1 MEYLSQIDF
10 MHVCLV
16 LISAAGFF
24 ISFYIFFKKKT
35 KNPLV
40 CPMHG
45 SCTTVI
51 HSDYSRIVGMP
62 VEHLG
67 LAYYSLTAFA
77 HAIVFLKPFLQT
89 PLVSIVF
96 IVASLLAFLFSLYLI
111 IVQGLVLRNWCT
123 WCIMS
128 AFISSTVFAGTI
140 YIVQIVTPGLFHFL
154 L

>member
-1 MEYLSQIDF
+1 MEYLSQVDF
-10 MHVCLV
+10 MHVCIV
-16 LISAAGFF
+16 LISATGFF

-35 KNPLV
+35 NNPLV

-62 VEHLG
+62 VEHIG
-67 LAYYSLTAFA
+67 LTYYSLTAFV
-77 HAIVFLKPFLQT
+77 HAILFLRPLLET
-89 PLVSIVF
+89 SLVSIILV
-96 IVASLLAFLFSLYLI
+96 VVSTLAFLFSLYLI

-128 AFISSTVFAGTI
+128 AFISSAVFAGTI
-140 YIVQIVTPGLFHFL
+140 YIVQAVTPTLFHFL